1 MLRKTAVA
9 LAISLVMPA
18 AVWAVGLGTLKTSST
33 LNQPFVGK
41 VDILGATAADFQT
54 LSVKL
59 ADAAQFERAG
69 ITRAA
74 ELLKLRFEIIVN
86 AGGVDYIRVT
96 SSEPVREPFLD
107 FLVEMTWAQGRMVRE
122 YTVLLDPPIYVSRRT
137 PSVAPA
143 RLVPASARAEPATP
157 PNGTQIPMVA
167 ANDTA
172 WALAM
177 RYRVDPSVSA
187 QQMMLGLVR
196 ANPESFPTGN
206 VNVLR
211 AGAVLRIPA
220 VADVSAVSR
229 AAAAAE
235 IQRQTQVWQ
244 DYRRGVAAQ
253 PARQMSD
260 PPVGEAVGLP
270 PLAEA
275 PDTPATP
282 AAAPK
287 VARLEVVTPAQSQAD
302 AVPASKGGLP
312 PSDATTDILGEEA
325 ATTQT
330 SESAELTAKL
340 TEAEGIIDLLQ
351 RQVQIKDEEL
361 ARLQAA
367 LAGAGGLGSTPAVA
381 PVAGAPA
388 APAAATPADPL
399 TAALD
404 AATPADPLT
413 AALDAAT
420 PASDTAPPTVT
431 ASQPPSDTVTP
442 APDPAPPTVTASQ
455 PPPASPPAN
464 APTTIPAPPVVPEP
478 ETALDALVPASWRN
492 LVPGGA
498 LAIIGILGTLLALGV
513 AALVRTLAGRR
524 VLGERASPPAAAT
537 LVAVVAPSPTQPV
550 EAPADVLPTD
560 AFDPFSRT
568 LEASSEA
575 LTGEPALDPLEE
587 VNVYLAYERF
597 DQAEDLVREV
607 IARYP
612 REPKYQ
618 LRLLEIYYSANRPE
632 AYEVAAAE
640 LRLAVGENSA
650 LWESAVAMWNEM
662 SPTHALLAP
671 HEVEPAGAAAIPG
684 GASVEFVDL
693 TTLGATPP
701 SGTLGELDFDLGELS
716 ADSVLG
722 DVLDFTSDQTD
733 ERHVL
738 DLTATVEKL
747 EQAGFLP
754 KSPPEPEP
762 EIFDVSGESAAGAPV
777 QRAYEVTNENVDS
790 LDLSATGDIFDEPSA
805 DTLAG
810 LTATASGDG
819 LGVDAT
825 GDELLELDFDLS
837 ENGLPPEDLFAV
849 AGELD
854 FDLAG
859 LASNAGEAPAYD
871 PNSLAVPPK
880 GESTAPL
887 ISPTNLA
894 EPAEEEFSFDL
905 ELDDGSGYNFDEL
918 NIGAGVEQDLQLQNA
933 PLDLQGT
940 ANAEASDE
948 ELAFD
953 LALQDTTD
961 FSSLGVDETLEMPIS
976 AGARVRQT
984 PEESLEDLT
993 RSLEASLAGFDFEQD
1008 DATDEPAFD
1017 FDLSPGT
1024 KALVDNDA
1032 LDLEFELDSPE
1043 ADGSNNFDRDDDAAL
1058 EATGMH
1064 FGRSSLRA
1072 DDAEEGLPAGVEEA
1086 ENKLNLAKAYI
1097 ELGEHAAA
1105 RTMLEEVDREGTPGQ
1120 RDAVR
1125 RLLGQIR

>member
-9 LAISLVMPA
+9 LAISLVMPS
-18 AVWAVGLGTLKTSST
+18 AVWAVGLGALKTSSM
-33 LNQPFVGK
+33 LSQPFVGK

-69 ITRAA
+69 ITRTAG
-74 ELLKLRFEIIVN
+74 LLKLRFEIIVN

-107 FLVEMTWAQGRMVRE
+107 FLVEMTWAQGSMVRE

-137 PSVAPA
+137 PSAAPA
-143 RLVPASARAEPATP
+143 RLVAASARAELATP
-157 PNGTQIPMVA
+157 PNGTQTLMVA

-177 RYRVDPSVSA
+177 RYRVDPSVSV

-220 VADVSAVSR
+220 VADVSAISR

-235 IQRQTQVWQ
+235 IQRQTQAWQ

-253 PARQMSD
+253 PALQMSD
-260 PPVGEAVGLP
+260 PPVGEAAALP
-270 PLAEA
+270 PLEEA

-287 VARLEVVTPAQSQAD
+287 VARLEVVTPVQPQAA

-361 ARLQAA
+361 ARLQAT
-367 LAGAGGLGSTPAVA
+367 LAGAGGLASTPAVA
-381 PVAGAPA
+381 PAAGAPA

-404 AATPADPLT
+404 AATPASDT
-413 AALDAAT
+413 AT

-431 ASQPPSDTVTP
+431 ASQPPPDTATP
-442 APDPAPPTVTASQ
+442 APDPAPPTVNASQ

-537 LVAVVAPSPTQPV
+537 LVAVVAPAPSPTQPV
-550 EAPADVLPTD
+550 EAPTDVLPTD

-568 LEASSEA
+568 LETSSEA

-597 DQAEDLVREV
+597 DQAEELVREV

-693 TTLGATPP
+693 TTLGETPP
-701 SGTLGELDFDLGELS
+701 SDTLGELDFDLGELS

-722 DVLDFTSDQTD
+722 DVLDFTSDQID

-738 DLTATVEKL
+738 DLTSTVEKL

-754 KSPPEPEP
+754 KSPPEPAP
-762 EIFDVSGESAAGAPV
+762 EIFDVSGESAAGAPL
-777 QRAYEVTNENVDS
+777 QPPYEITNENVGL
-790 LDLSATGDIFDEPSA
+790 LDLSATGDVFDEPSA

-810 LTATASGDG
+810 LTATASSDG

-837 ENGLPPEDLFAV
+837 ENSLPPEAFVAV

-887 ISPTNLA
+887 INLTNLP

-905 ELDDGSGYNFDEL
+905 ELDNDSGYNFDDL
-918 NIGAGVEQDLQLQNA
+918 NIAADVEQDLQLQNP

-940 ANAEASDE
+940 ANADASDE

-961 FSSLGVDETLEMPIS
+961 FAGVGVDDTLEMPIP
-976 AGARVRQT
+976 AGVRLRQT

-1008 DATDEPAFD
+1008 GATDEPAFD

-1024 KALVDNDA
+1024 KALGDNDA

-1043 ADGSNNFDRDDDAAL
+1043 PDGTNNFDRDDDAAL

-1064 FGRSSLRA
+1064 FGRTSLRA

-1097 ELGEHAAA
+1097 ELGEHEAA
-1105 RTMLEEVDREGTPGQ
+1105 RTMLEEVEREGTPGQ